1 MINIIAAVSENG
13 VIGKDGKLPW
23 QLKEDMKRFKALT
36 WGNTVIMGANT
47 YREIGKPLDGR
58 SNIIVSSTLRVT
70 GENIATAPSL
80 EEAINLAKT
89 KDKNQQIFICG
100 GEQIYRQSIDVAD
113 RIYITRIQQNFEGDR
128 FFPPIPEQFIKVS
141 EITVEDGNIK
151 TTFCE
156 YIDKRLQ

>member
-58 SNIIVSSTLRVT
+58 LNIIVSSTLRVT
-70 GENIATAPSL
+70 GENVATAPSL

-100 GEQIYRQSIDVAD
+100 GEQIYIQSIDVAD

-156 YIDKRLQ
+156 YIDNRLQ